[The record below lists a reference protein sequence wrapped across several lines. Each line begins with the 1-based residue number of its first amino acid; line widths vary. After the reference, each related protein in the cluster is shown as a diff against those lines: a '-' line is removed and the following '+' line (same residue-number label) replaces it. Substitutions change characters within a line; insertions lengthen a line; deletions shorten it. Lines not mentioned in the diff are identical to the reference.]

1 MTMRFKGYTWQVNP
15 TSLQVACARSV
26 KETPLPFA
34 GGLTVDLGLK
44 KRRVS
49 GEGYFVGA
57 DCMDQWRRLEE
68 VFAQGGPGSLQLPGQ
83 EPFFAV
89 MDSLGLLG
97 QEGPELVRYSF
108 SFAEHRAGERW
119 QGQGR
124 HLALAGESLWD
135 YAGRYGWD
143 MEALRKANLH
153 IRCFPRDLL
162 GCAEER
168 RRAAFG

>member
-57 DCMDQWRRLEE
+57 DCMDQWRRREE
-68 VFAQGGPGSLQLPGQ
+68 V
-83 EPFFAV
+83 
-89 MDSLGLLG
+89 LG

-153 IRCFPRDLL
+153 IRDI
-162 GCAEER
+162 AELSQGEEV
-168 RRAAFG
+168 FSP

>member
-97 QEGPELVRYSF
+97 QEGPELVRYNF

-153 IRCFPRDLL
+153 IRDI
-162 GCAEER
+162 AELSQGEEV
-168 RRAAFG
+168 FSP